1 MSQEGYIQWLVTAP
15 FIVDKNPYR
24 EHAMPS
30 IYALCN
36 IDTDIYI
43 FNILKENK
51 IYKPN
56 DIYLV
61 KDTEGKII
69 NQPYKNKSILLVV
82 DKSKGEELYKS
93 LLDEYF
99 LLVHKLIELF
109 REEYLDKYSGKYTF
123 FPKETK
129 RNLGFAALYFINPY
143 NWSSIDTDSKRYE
156 LYIRC
161 ILYDFKNWSVCKE
174 IIKNHREV
182 INRLQV
188 ELQKYAQE
196 EQ

>member
-1 MSQEGYIQWLVTAP
+1 MSQSEYIQWLVTAP
-15 FIVDKNPYR
+15 FIKDKNPYR

-43 FNILKENK
+43 FNILRESK
-51 IYKPN
+51 IYKPS

-61 KDTEGKII
+61 KDIEGNII
-69 NQPYKNKSILLVV
+69 NQPYKANPTLLIV
-82 DKSKGEELYKS
+82 DKLNGEELYKS

-99 LLVHKLIELF
+99 LLVHRLIELF
-109 REEYLDKYSGKYTF
+109 REEYLDKYSSKYTF

-129 RNLGFAALYFINPY
+129 RNLGFAALYFLNPY
-143 NWSSIDTDSKRYE
+143 DWSSINTDSKRYE

-174 IIKNHREV
+174 IIKSHREV
-182 INRLQV
+182 IVSLQV
-188 ELQKYAQE
+188 ELHKYAQDK
-196 EQ
+196 Q